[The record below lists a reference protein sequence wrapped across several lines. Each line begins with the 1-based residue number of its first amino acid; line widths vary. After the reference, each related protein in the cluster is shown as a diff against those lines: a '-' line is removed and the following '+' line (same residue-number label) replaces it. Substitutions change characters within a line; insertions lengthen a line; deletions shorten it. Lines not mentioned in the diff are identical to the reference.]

1 MDKENHNEASSLR
14 AAIQYAIL
22 QTVGLTTNEEKE
34 VTALEPNTASAIA
47 TLTELTLHYATQLL
61 APDLQQFSRHAG
73 KSRITEQDVL
83 LFIRRSPEHIQS
95 QVRERL
101 QEYAEVHKR
110 KEIKRLPPVAAS
122 RPKPRLLNPT
132 VKKKEDFSSSD
143 SDSLT
148 TEVRV
153 ARIPLP
159 KPATKTT
166 TKALYSATSSDE
178 EEMERIQAKLRHG
191 RRSVLPKGTSPL
203 VEPKS
208 RFRLPVVA
216 KEKAN
221 STGRRNDDGSS
232 TEEEEFDGKM
242 DTTTTSQNQRLLPTK
257 TTTQQYIANLSQDSL
272 LSDIGL

>member
-22 QTVGLTTNEEKE
+22 QTVGLTSNEEKE
-34 VTALEPNTASAIA
+34 VAALEPNTASAIA

-122 RPKPRLLNPT
+122 RPKPRSLNL
-132 VKKKEDFSSSD
+132 KKKEDSSSSD

-159 KPATKTT
+159 KPATAIT

-203 VEPKS
+203 TEPKS

-221 STGRRNDDGSS
+221 STGRRNDDSSS

-242 DTTTTSQNQRLLPTK
+242 DTTTTSQNQRLRPTK

-272 LSDIGL
+272 LSDTGL